1 MATRKFIDYGNL
13 NRQALTWLTE
23 KNRRIQGS
31 TGERPID
38 RLKVENLK
46 LLPTFNKYHRF
57 LTEARKVQRD
67 ALVSFD
73 GVRYGV
79 PWQYSGREV
88 VVRQTD
94 CTIDILF
101 DDHVVIATHQKHYTL
116 RSTCYLEGQYQ
127 GIKEVEGHLYPKPKA
142 TKLLSLEVQRR
153 SLKIYDILS

>member
-1 MATRKFIDYGNL
+1 M
-13 NRQALTWLTE
+13 
-23 KNRRIQGS
+23 
-31 TGERPID
+31 
-38 RLKVENLK
+38 
-46 LLPTFNKYHRF
+46 
-57 LTEARKVQRD
+57 
-67 ALVSFD
+67 SFD

-127 GIKEVEGHLYPKPKA
+127 GIKEVEGHLTPNQRLQSSYPWKSKGDRLKFTISYLEGENEMIELVMTKTNLEKA
-142 TKLLSLEVQRR
+142 
-153 SLKIYDILS
+153 